1 MSRRL
6 LALTA
11 VVVCV
16 VWTGCGDAA
25 REAAQT
31 GGDATPQVA
40 AQREAPTGGE
50 SGAAAA
56 KRGDAVLTD
65 GGAEPAMSPGPADP
79 GAAAGESEALEP
91 AEADMSAEHAP
102 AEEPAAE
109 MPAPG
114 GEGGGLGGMGFGGG
128 AIGGVSGPGSHGA
141 PPASMPAAPGE
152 PAPSAPPPAD
162 EAALPLKT
170 AEAKG
175 EGEARG
181 GRAPRN
187 QIQSG
192 TLTAGSFD
200 DHDRLDDFQ
209 EFVSQAISSDAHEV
223 LPRIERGRRVL
234 VRVVNE
240 EDKPVGDA
248 RVVVR
253 RPGEGKPVLEAPTA
267 SDGRT
272 FFMAGRQQ
280 KTEFDVEVTPPG
292 GSEPVKMKMTA
303 EQSPWRITLPQ
314 TAAALPTKLDLALVI
329 DCTGSMSD
337 ELEYLKVEIDAIAQ
351 SIHEMFPNVDQR
363 YALVVYRD
371 QGDEYVF
378 RTFDFTGSLE
388 EFRRNL
394 AAQRANGGGDY
405 PEAVHQAM
413 EEATGLSWRDKDT
426 ARVLFLV
433 ADAPPHDNFAKQ
445 TIDAVEVLRDCC
457 VRVYPVASSGVRT
470 KAEFIM
476 RATAFLT
483 MGKYL
488 FLTDHSGVGNPHAKP
503 HVPEYKVER
512 LDRLMI
518 RMIASEL
525 AGRHLEA
532 DEVIAIEQG
541 DVRFTEPEAVEPEP
555 QEPGIPHETGVRSPG
570 AGLWAS
576 LLPQAPAWTWLAV
589 AAALLFGFDAA
600 ADRWRR

>member
-1 MSRRL
+1 MSRKL

-16 VWTGCGDAA
+16 VWAGCGDAA
-25 REAAQT
+25 R
-31 GGDATPQVA
+31 
-40 AQREAPTGGE
+40 
-50 SGAAAA
+50 
-56 KRGDAVLTD
+56 
-65 GGAEPAMSPGPADP
+65 EPAMSPGPADP
-79 GAAAGESEALEP
+79 GAAAGESEALERE
-91 AEADMSAEHAP
+91 EADMSAEYAP

-128 AIGGVSGPGSHGA
+128 ATGGVAGPGSHGA
-141 PPASMPAAPGE
+141 PLASMPAAPGE
-152 PAPSAPPPAD
+152 PASSAAPPAD

-170 AEAKG
+170 AETK
-175 EGEARG
+175 GEARG
-181 GRAPRN
+181 GPARRN

-200 DHDRLDDFQ
+200 DHERLDAFQ

-253 RPGEGKPVLEAPTA
+253 RPGEEKPVLEAPTA

-272 FFMAGRQQ
+272 FFMAGREQ

-292 GSEPVKMKMTA
+292 GSEPVRIKMTA

-351 SIHEMFPNVDQR
+351 TIHEMFPNVDQR
-363 YALVVYRD
+363 FALVVYRD

-378 RTFDFTGSLE
+378 RTFDFTGSLS
-388 EFRRNL
+388 EFRTNL
-394 AAQRANGGGDY
+394 AEQRANGGGDY
-405 PEAVHQAM
+405 PEAVHQAL

-433 ADAPPHDNFAKQ
+433 ADAPPHDNFLKQ
-445 TIDAVEVLRDCC
+445 TLDAVEVLRDCC

-476 RATAFLT
+476 RASAFLT

-503 HVPEYKVER
+503 HVPEYQVER

-541 DVRFTEPEAVEPEP
+541 DVRVTEPEAVEPEP
-555 QEPGIPHETGVRSPG
+555 QEPGVPDETGVRSPG
-570 AGLWAS
+570 SALWAV
-576 LLPQAPAWTWLAV
+576 LLPKAPAWTWLAV
-589 AAALLFGFDAA
+589 AAVLLFGFDAA
-600 ADRWRR
+600 ADRWRRNRPLP